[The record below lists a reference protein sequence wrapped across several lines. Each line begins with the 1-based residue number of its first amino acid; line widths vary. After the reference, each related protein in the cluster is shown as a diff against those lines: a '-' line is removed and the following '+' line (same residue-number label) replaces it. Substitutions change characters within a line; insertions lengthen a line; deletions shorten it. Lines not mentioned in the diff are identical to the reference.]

1 MQTSAEGLVT
11 FLPHSLPFLYQSPGG
26 LTGTVVI
33 QSSVP
38 TAAAPVQLVQQQ
50 RCVFSIIVTRAAC
63 CDMHKTALCPAKP
76 HSEPP

>member
-1 MQTSAEGLVT
+1 MKFGTHQVLITVKAKDVCTMQTSGEGLFT
-11 FLPHSLPFLYQSPGG
+11 FLPQSFPFLYQPTGG

-50 RCVFSIIVTRAAC
+50 RFVLSMVITVA
-63 CDMHKTALCPAKP
+63 
-76 HSEPP
+76 